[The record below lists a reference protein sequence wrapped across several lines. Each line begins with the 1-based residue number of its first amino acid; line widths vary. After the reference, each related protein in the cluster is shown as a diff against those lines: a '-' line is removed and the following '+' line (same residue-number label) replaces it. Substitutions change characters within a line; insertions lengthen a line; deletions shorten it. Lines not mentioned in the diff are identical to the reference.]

1 MTVTA
6 AEGTTA
12 MTIVGNCEC
21 DRPAGECVK
30 GDLKHCPAL
39 DEEPEFDCECIE
51 AEEDILT
58 GRVECFA
65 CGRVW
70 YR

>member
-1 MTVTA
+1 
-6 AEGTTA
+6 

-30 GDLKHCPAL
+30 GDLTRCPAM
-39 DEEPEFDCECIE
+39 DEFDDDDPADCDCIE
-51 AEEDILT
+51 ADEDILT
-58 GRVECFA
+58 GRVECFV

-70 YR
+70 YT

>member
-1 MTVTA
+1 MADRERAWTQEEIDEDVSR
-6 AEGTTA
+6 
-12 MTIVGNCEC
+12 C
-21 DRPAGECVK
+21 D
-30 GDLKHCPAL
+30 DL
-39 DEEPEFDCECIE
+39 DDCDCIE

-58 GRVECFA
+58 GRVECPC